1 MNKKAAN
8 FSRENIKDY
17 PENTNTSTDKL
28 IKSIV
33 EKTSQ
38 TAVNR
43 SDEVEVMQSML
54 NDREF
59 NVAMFDRNKG
69 YVGSRSP
76 RNEAIQ
82 LAVDTLS
89 GVTGMSENEA
99 KTLTDNYEFTK
110 KDAQHF
116 INIGKD
122 FIGTYLQTGRKTT
135 IISEPRIEAT
145 VSLKYI
151 EEHDKK
157 VPDRDNPGSTKTVH
171 SPEKLKMIVLNK
183 R

>member
-1 MNKKAAN
+1 MNKKAVN
-8 FSRENIKDY
+8 FSRVNINDY
-17 PENTNTSTDKL
+17 PENTNTSTDQL
-28 IKSIV
+28 VQSIV

-38 TAVNR
+38 TAVNK

-59 NVAMFDRNKG
+59 NIAIFDRNKG

-76 RNEAIQ
+76 RNEALQ
-82 LAVDTLS
+82 LAIDTLS

-99 KTLTDNYEFTK
+99 ASLTQNYSFTK

-145 VSLKYI
+145 VSLKHV
-151 EEHDKK
+151 EAHDKK
-157 VPDRDNPGSTKTVH
+157 VPDTDNPGSTKIVH
-171 SPEKLKMIVLNK
+171 SSEKLKMIVSNK